1 VTEQQQDAAAAPRGS
16 GAKKSRAVTRKE
28 IRTRRNV
35 GLAVVALIAGL
46 VAVYF
51 LVKWRAVDRYVVQTD
66 NAFVTGNLI
75 PVYADATGVVA
86 RVLAEETQ
94 SVKQGELV
102 VQLDGQRAGALLA
115 QAEADLA
122 RAVRTVS
129 AQFENRRR
137 ACERV
142 HSRVALRDKLKHDY
156 ARYQQ
161 AAPSGSVSQQV
172 LQNAADALASA
183 EADVRE
189 ARADTQAVEAQISG
203 VTRSNAPEIMTGR
216 ASYLNAYIEYARQQ
230 IKAPASG
237 FVAKRKAQVGDRV
250 KPGDQIMTIVPLD
263 HLWVEANLW
272 ESDLQRVRPGQNATI
287 VADLYGRK
295 VVYHGKV
302 EGLVPGTGSVFALL
316 PPDNATGNFIHIVQR
331 VPVRI
336 SLNAEELAKDPLRPG
351 LSTVTTIDVRDDQG
365 PLETSQ
371 ATTAAPEYR
380 TNVYGDDLALGKTRA
395 DEIVKANLVGGA
407 DDTGQR
413 CVVPE

>member
-1 VTEQQQDAAAAPRGS
+1 VTEQQDAGAAASGGPAPG
-16 GAKKSRAVTRKE
+16 KFRAL
-28 IRTRRNV
+28 TRRRIRRRRNL
-35 GLAVVALIAGL
+35 GLALVALIAGL
-46 VAVYF
+46 VAIYF
-51 LVKWRAVDRYVVQTD
+51 LFKWRAVDRYVVQTD

-75 PVYADATGVVA
+75 PVYADATGVVT

-94 SVKQGELV
+94 NVKQGELV
-102 VQLDGQRAGALLA
+102 MQLDAQRAGAGLA
-115 QAEADLA
+115 QAEADLS
-122 RAVRTVS
+122 RAVRSVG
-129 AQFENRRR
+129 ALFENRRR
-137 ACERV
+137 ACERIL
-142 HSRVALRDKLKHDY
+142 SRIALRDKLRHDY

-172 LQNAADALASA
+172 LQNAGDALASA

-189 ARADTQAVEAQISG
+189 ARADTQSFEAQVGG
-203 VTRSNAPEIMTGR
+203 VTRKNHPDILAAR
-216 ASYLNAYIEYARQQ
+216 AKYFDAFIEFARQR

-250 KPGDQIMTIVPLD
+250 KPGDQVMTIVPLD

-272 ESDLQRVRPGQNATI
+272 ENDLQRVRPGQSATI
-287 VADLYGRK
+287 LADLYGRK

-336 SLNAEELAKDPLRPG
+336 SLNPEELAKDPLRPG
-351 LSTVTTIDVRDDQG
+351 LSTVTTVDVRDDQA
-365 PLETSQ
+365 PVDASQ

-380 TNVYGDDLALGKTRA
+380 SNIYDDDLARGKA
-395 DEIVKANLVGGA
+395 KAEEIVKANLVGRA

-413 CVVPE
+413 CVVSE